1 MANEDHF
8 RDDTKMIRL
17 IDANEL
23 RKEFEWLE
31 SVVNGCSKA
40 EVRDTIQR
48 IDNAPTVDA
57 VEVVHG
63 EWRLVGVDA
72 GKKTAVAE
80 CSVCDAVFEVPL
92 SSLALNYNHCPTCG
106 ADMR

>member
-1 MANEDHF
+1 M
-8 RDDTKMIRL
+8 RRL

-63 EWRLVGVDA
+63 RWIDEYPYVRCSECNAEWVNCRTDN
-72 GKKTAVAE
+72 E
-80 CSVCDAVFEVPL
+80 P
-92 SSLALNYNHCPTCG
+92 SLFYYCPNCG
-106 ADMR
+106 AKMDGE

>member
-1 MANEDHF
+1 M
-8 RDDTKMIRL
+8 RRL

-57 VEVVHG
+57 VEVVRCKDCKYAENMMPIDNGNGYLMGDCTLRKEDDIIVTAWEDEFCSYG
-63 EWRLVGVDA
+63 ERRSN
-72 GKKTAVAE
+72 GK
-80 CSVCDAVFEVPL
+80 
-92 SSLALNYNHCPTCG
+92 
-106 ADMR
+106 